1 MTVPSRESSAPNTRA
16 SASPRLNPAATLSL
30 LPVVLYVGLRA
41 VTGPQPAI
49 GAAFLAMILVYRLN
63 RQTGALSAL
72 AVLTLAV
79 ATVASAIGI
88 ALNSDAAFLLRDP
101 VGDFITVAVLL
112 GSIFKRRPF
121 VGLIAHEV
129 APGVVHGLD
138 LSSRL
143 FSALTLLWAAQ
154 ILASGGVRLVL
165 ITQEM
170 SPQTYLI
177 ISRATAWPA
186 AAAIVLLTLILIR
199 RAIRRR
205 PLTASTQTTS
215 A

>member
-1 MTVPSRESSAPNTRA
+1 MTVPSHRSSAP
-16 SASPRLNPAATLSL
+16 PRLNPAAALSL
-30 LPVVLYVGLRA
+30 LPVILYVGLRA

-49 GAAFLAMILVYRLN
+49 AAAFLAMILVYRCN
-63 RQTGALSAL
+63 RNTGALSAL

-112 GSIFKRRPF
+112 GSIVRRRPF
-121 VGLIAHEV
+121 IGLIAHEV
-129 APGVVHGLD
+129 APGVVRGLD

-154 ILASGGVRLVL
+154 VLASGGVRLVL

-170 SPQTYLI
+170 SPETYLLM
-177 ISRATAWPA
+177 SRATAWPA
-186 AAAIVLLTLILIR
+186 AAAVILVTLILVR
-199 RAIRRR
+199 RAVQNR
-205 PLTASTQTTS
+205 PNVSTARPTT